1 MRSTLGV
8 PCGRCFHIF
17 GFSIVFMTAFSISDR
32 IHDPFLSLRG
42 SLRGPRGPLGG
53 PWGFLRI
60 PEAFLGR
67 AWGSLGRPRGSLD
80 VSRGLLG
87 DSRGCRNHRKTSCF
101 IVFSAMGQAR
111 AIVFSCFR
119 FSIVFTT
126 VFLISDRFFRFS
138 DRFHDRFSVFD
149 RFFRFF
155 SFFSGDVFSTSV
167 FTGAI
172 RFHAARSS
180 AETSGNQREPA
191 GTSVNQRHLGSR
203 QSSSV
208 I

>member
-1 MRSTLGV
+1 MVPEGV
-8 PCGRCFHIF
+8 PE
-17 GFSIVFMTAFSISDR
+17 
-32 IHDPFLSLRG
+32 G
-42 SLRGPRGPLGG
+42 SRGPLGG

-155 SFFSGDVFSTSV
+155 RFFRGMFSPRAYSRARFGSTRLANQRKSAGLSGSSDP
-167 FTGAI
+167 I
-172 RFHAARSS
+172 RARSYLK
-180 AETSGNQREPA
+180 GNTRY
-191 GTSVNQRHLGSR
+191 
-203 QSSSV
+203 
-208 I
+208 

>member
-1 MRSTLGV
+1 MVPEGV
-8 PCGRCFHIF
+8 PE
-17 GFSIVFMTAFSISDR
+17 
-32 IHDPFLSLRG
+32 G
-42 SLRGPRGPLGG
+42 SRGPLGG

-155 SFFSGDVFSTSV
+155 LFFRGMFSPRAYSR
-167 FTGAI
+167 A
-172 RFHAARSS
+172 RFGSTQLGPQRKS
-180 AETSGNQREPA
+180 AEISG
-191 GTSVNQRHLGSR
+191 NQRHLGSG